1 MKSAINNLEDIVNS
15 TVDLVETKTEIWKL
29 KAVGK
34 ISDTVSSIIS
44 IIAVM
49 LLAGVSITILSF
61 GVAYWIGNELGNL
74 HYGFFIVGGFYAIVG
89 VLLYFLRER
98 LLKTPIS
105 NLIIDKITE
114 SDN

>member
-44 IIAVM
+44 IIAVV

>member
-34 ISDTVSSIIS
+34 ISGTVSSIIS
-44 IIAVM
+44 IIAVV

-89 VLLYFLRER
+89 ILLYFLRER